1 MFKMKAKTVASI
13 ALVLLVIGVLAILL
27 ILSFST
33 LTTRET
39 GLMSTILTFLSILAT
54 WIVSF
59 LYSESIHKSSIQ
71 EAKEAH
77 QENLRTYALKAAEK
91 VTNLSDQ
98 LSQLSDFLEEEL
110 NSSDFETIQELVNSR
125 DQRIVSAIQM
135 LGMLKSVNDTTLSDW
150 QGVIG
155 EELEEKREEKEELQ
169 EYVLELTDRLERV
182 LERENSTA
190 ILSHENNREEQL
202 VLLREDL
209 TKLISDI
216 TGRRP
221 VPKIAR
227 KSIRRDV
234 SLECLNCGEKI
245 EYRQRG
251 KLNTAKKVECKNCKS
266 KFVSRYDDP
275 TSNFYLQTSKDTQ
288 ETMECE
294 DCKET
299 FSATLNSFPGSTVD
313 ASCSNCS
320 AKYRLVRY
328 HTGEVRLKRVG
339 EGEYNTLKLTD
350 DLVEKVKLRLP
361 SQPWPKHIH
370 KAVALQLG
378 ISNGMAQRAIR
389 KLIENGTFKEQIK
402 GQLFELK
409 PVTNQIGEGKMAL

>member
-1 MFKMKAKTVASI
+1 MKTKKIASI
-13 ALVLLVIGVLAILL
+13 ALVLLVLGVLTILL

-39 GLMSTILTFLSILAT
+39 GLMSTILTLLSILAT

-59 LYSESIHKSSIQ
+59 LYSESIHKSSIK
-71 EAKEAH
+71 EAKDAH

-110 NSSDFETIQELVNSR
+110 NSSSFETIQELVNSR
-125 DQRIVSAIQM
+125 EQRVVSAIQM
-135 LGMLKSVNDTTLSDW
+135 LGMLKSVNDTSLSDW

-182 LERENSTA
+182 LEHQKDS
-190 ILSHENNREEQL
+190 IVSSHESNRDDQL

-209 TKLISDI
+209 TKLIADV

-221 VPKIAR
+221 VPKITR

-234 SLECLNCGEKI
+234 VLPCLNCGNKI
-245 EYRQRG
+245 EYRQKG
-251 KLNTAKKVECKNCKS
+251 KANSAKKVECNECKS
-266 KFVSRYDDP
+266 KYVS
-275 TSNFYLQTSKDTQ
+275 FYNEPASKFFLELSKDVQ
-288 ETMECE
+288 ETTKCE
-294 DCKET
+294 DCDT
-299 FSATLNSFPGSTVD
+299 SFHAMLNTFPGSVVN
-313 ASCSNCS
+313 ASCGNCS

-328 HTGEVRLKRVG
+328 HTGEMRLKRIGG
-339 EGEYNTLKLTD
+339 EASNLPKLTEEWID
-350 DLVEKVKLRLP
+350 KIKSCLP
-361 SQPWPKHIH
+361 EQPWPQHTH
-370 KAVALQLG
+370 KVVAQELG
-378 ISNGMAQRAIR
+378 VSNAMVRRAIR
-389 KLIENGTFKEQIK
+389 KLIEDGTFKEQIN
-402 GQLFELK
+402 GELFELK
-409 PVTNQIGEGKMAL
+409 PVLNQSS